1 MQNGRAQLSFD
12 IVADDRQ
19 ILVGKTF
26 CPNRIAGDENRD
38 IIYKGESSLECATSV
53 KARRL
58 LGTDRE
64 IIHDDLRARVSQ
76 LGNNLLASR
85 FFFQRQEC
93 AERILVAHVRGIAVE
108 DTAHLHD
115 RPVSLIFSQ
124 KTFVQLGG
132 EKMALLTSRP
142 TLRRSISNAATTSMS
157 SGRYEPIWRC
167 ISPVPEPS
175 GEEP

>member
-1 MQNGRAQLSFD
+1 MQSGRAELRFD

-26 CPNRIAGDENRD
+26 CPSWIAGDENRD

-64 IIHDDLRARVSQ
+64 IIHDDLRARVFQ

-85 FFFQRQEC
+85 LFFQRQEG
-93 AERILVAHVRGIAVE
+93 AERILVAHVRVIAVK
-108 DTAHLHD
+108 DTTHLD
-115 RPVSLIFSQ
+115 DAVVMLDLF
-124 KTFVQLGG
+124 
-132 EKMALLTSRP
+132 E
-142 TLRRSISNAATTSMS
+142 
-157 SGRYEPIWRC
+157 
-167 ISPVPEPS
+167 
-175 GEEP
+175 